1 MQAQSAM
8 RRYRGIAF
16 LGIALG
22 AAAGAG
28 LGSSPVAAADPDPTP
43 IEVWPQ
49 DFFALDGAAD
59 GSPTNVV
66 NYLPDGWGTTEDQD
80 FTSYFPGSGEYSAQL
95 NLLDIPNTVT
105 NTYQDVLT
113 SSGDAPEVGSYSDS
127 YSTFYAP
134 FPSISG
140 DVPYFTNNY
149 IDLQGFGTGDE
160 TIIPILGVNQLVSD
174 SAGIEDVATIL
185 GQQYTL
191 FDIPAADASAGAATD
206 LSSLLSELG
215 SLF

>member
-1 MQAQSAM
+1 M

-22 AAAGAG
+22 VAFGAG
-28 LGSSPVAAADPDPTP
+28 LNSSPVAAADPDPTP

-113 SSGDAPEVGSYSDS
+113 STGGAPADGSYSDS
-127 YSTFYAP
+127 FSTFYAP
-134 FPSISG
+134 FLSISG

-149 IDLQGFGTGDE
+149 IDLQASG
-160 TIIPILGVNQLVSD
+160 LVTRPLFPS
-174 SAGIEDVATIL
+174 SASTNWSATRPESRTWQRYWVSSTPCSTSL
-185 GQQYTL
+185 PQT
-191 FDIPAADASAGAATD
+191 SAQVRQRI
-206 LSSLLSELG
+206 
-215 SLF
+215 